1 MNTTYLCRILGS
13 AALLTWLVAT
23 PVAALEPPSWAGEP
37 FSASPAEL
45 LQADASVPL
54 PDDPGVVVLLRA
66 GSYEFDAQ
74 GRAVYGYHLIYRVR
88 SQEAVRGWSS
98 VSRSWRPWYQDR
110 PEVRARVIAP
120 DGTEHRLDPATL
132 GEYSVSES
140 GPDLYG
146 DTKKL
151 SGPLPAVT
159 VGSVVEEY
167 HVVRDREPFF
177 DAGYTRN
184 FWLGGGQPVRFAR
197 LTLGAPES
205 LPVRYEVVDLP
216 ALEVDRTEADGRVR
230 IEFRHGPLEPA
241 TEPEPFAP
249 GDAPSG
255 PYIRFSTAE
264 SWNAVATRYAARV
277 ADRIAES
284 DVSKRAKKAAKGIDD
299 RAAVIDAMLA
309 AVHEDVRYTGV
320 EFGEQAIIPTDPGGT
335 LGRGFGDCK
344 DLSTLMVAL
353 LAERDIEAH
362 VALLSTGPGADV
374 DPDLPGLGP
383 FNHAIVY
390 VPGDPPIWIDPTDP
404 HSRAGV
410 LPSVDQGR
418 LTLIADPSTTG
429 LTPTPLAQP
438 ADNRIVERREVFL
451 GSEGGGR
458 IVETTEWS
466 GSFQAMVRAAYGSKT
481 EDQQRERLERYVE
494 GAYQSEALASFRFT
508 DLDDV
513 VGSPE
518 LWLEANE
525 ARRAWTAPGRATVT
539 VPIGSLLSDLPD
551 PLKERWPDDGDDQAA
566 VERPRSNDLVLP
578 NPYVHEWHY
587 TIHPPPGYVVAE
599 LPEAEDRPFGPARL
613 TVAFE
618 ELESGDVTGTLV
630 FDTGKARYT
639 PGEVRAFREALT
651 EFYDE
656 NQPQVHFD
664 QLGERYLETGQVRE
678 AIDEFRALV
687 AAYPEVA
694 LYRTQV
700 ARALL
705 MAGLGG
711 AARTE
716 AKRATELDPESDIA
730 WYTLGV
736 VLAHDEIG
744 RKFEPGW
751 DPDGA
756 RDAQKRALG
765 IDPEEANA
773 QGELAIILEH
783 DADGRR
789 YTAGTDVDAAIEAY
803 RVLRVDLDNHGLA
816 TNEMAALLHAGRF
829 AEVETLAD
837 EVPGQGARSALRIAA
852 IAAGRGADVAI
863 REATQRSSGSDNYR
877 ALLAGAAEWLIQTR
891 HYPEAGA
898 LMKAGAK
905 GDGNAV
911 ERLALADLVSRVTR
925 YDDDPPTP
933 DTPEGLMAAT
943 LVATLTSDG
952 SGAGLVALADPML
965 PTLGDPEQI
974 EEYLGTDLGDLGWQ
988 FRNMGLSTD
997 IVIDMMLAS
1006 SRMVVDDDG
1015 TNGFRVRGRF
1025 TGMTGAEETLRLYGL
1040 QDGKTCRWTG
1050 YEDQNELSALHVVAW
1065 VDDGELERAGAW
1077 LEWLIEPTVASS
1089 GDDPLSGHPA
1099 RRFWSRGDEPDAM
1112 RMRLAAASMMIDPL
1126 VADRGIAIVEQ
1137 TCPEA
1142 DGASDRDLVV
1152 SCDLARVWLAMAGKN
1167 WDRMEQAAGRLQ
1179 AVDPDSEFAFM
1190 TRVDALGRLQR
1201 FDDARALV
1209 ASRLER
1215 FPDDVAALSADVMVA
1230 FRAADHEG
1238 AMSRMRAM
1246 IDDGLAGPG
1255 DYNNL
1260 AWLEIVE
1267 DTVTEDTLRLAQQAA
1282 AMENYGNPST
1292 LHTLATAYA
1301 ELGRPGE
1308 ARDVLLEVLSS
1319 RGKPDLEGVDL
1330 YILGRIAED
1339 YGVPDAARSFYE
1351 RVEPPDEDEPA
1362 ASSTRVLADRRLQVL
1377 GSAEAKP

>member
-1 MNTTYLCRILGS
+1 M
-13 AALLTWLVAT
+13 LTLFAGLAAT
-23 PVAALEPPSWAGEP
+23 PVAAVQPPGWAGEP

-45 LQADASVPL
+45 LQADASVPQ
-54 PDDPGVVVLLRA
+54 PDDVGVLILLRS
-66 GSYEFDAQ
+66 GSYEFDEQ

-88 SQEAVRGWSS
+88 AQEAVRGWSN
-98 VSRSWRPWYQDR
+98 VSRAWRPWYQDR

-120 DGTEHRLDPATL
+120 DGAVYTLDPATL

-177 DAGYTRN
+177 DAGYTRS
-184 FWLGGGQPVRFAR
+184 FWLGGGHPVRFSR
-197 LTLGAPES
+197 LILDSPAS
-205 LPVRYEVVDLP
+205 LPVRYDVVDLP
-216 ALEVDRTEADGRVR
+216 GVEIDRTETDGRVR

-241 TEPEPFAP
+241 VAPEPFAP
-249 GDAPSG
+249 GDAPEG
-255 PYIRFSTAE
+255 PYVRFSTAE
-264 SWNAVATRYAARV
+264 SWNAVAASYAART
-277 ADRIAES
+277 DERIAAS
-284 DVSKRAKKAAKGIDD
+284 DVSKAAKKAAKGIDD
-299 RAAVIDAMLA
+299 RAAVIDALLA
-309 AVHEDVRYTGV
+309 AVHADVRYTGV

-344 DLSTLMVAL
+344 DMSTLLVAL
-353 LAERDIEAH
+353 LAQRDITAH

-374 DPDLPGLGP
+374 DPDLPGLGQ

-390 VPGDPPIWIDPTDP
+390 VPGDPPVWIDPTDP
-404 HSRAGV
+404 YSRAGV

-418 LTLIADPSTTG
+418 LALIADPSTTT
-429 LTPTPLAQP
+429 LLATPVAQP
-438 ADNRIVERREVFL
+438 TDNRIVERREIFL

-458 IVETTEWS
+458 VVETTMWS
-466 GSFQAMVRAAYGSKT
+466 GSFQAMVRAAYGGKS

-494 GAYQSEALASFRFT
+494 GAYQSGSLESFRFR
-508 DLDDV
+508 DLDGV
-513 VGSPE
+513 SGSPE
-518 LWLEANE
+518 LHLEANE
-525 ARRAWTAPGRATVT
+525 AKRAWTAPSRATVT
-539 VPIGSLLSDLPD
+539 VPIGSLLADLPE
-551 PLKERWPDDGDDQAA
+551 PLKERLPDEDDDEAS
-566 VERPRSNDLVLP
+566 ETRPRTKDLVLP

-587 TIHPPPGYVVAE
+587 TIHPPPGYIVAE
-599 LPEAEDRPFGPARL
+599 LPEAEDRSFGPARM

-618 ELESGDVTGTLV
+618 EVESGDVTGTLV

-639 PGEVRAFREALT
+639 PDEVRSFREALT
-651 EFYDE
+651 EFYGE
-656 NQPQVHFD
+656 NQPEVHFD

-711 AARTE
+711 TARAE
-716 AKRATELDPESDIA
+716 ARRATELDPDSDIA

-751 DPDGA
+751 DPEGA
-756 RDAQKRALG
+756 RDAQMRALE
-765 IDPEEANA
+765 IDPEEVNA
-773 QGELAIILEH
+773 QGELAIVLEH
-783 DADGRR
+783 DAEGRR
-789 YTAGTDVDAAIEAY
+789 YTADTDVSAAIEAY
-803 RVLRVDLDNHGLA
+803 RALRVDHDNHGLA

-837 EVPGQGARSALRIAA
+837 EVPAQGARGALRIAA
-852 IAAGRGADVAI
+852 IAAGRGSEAAI
-863 REATQRSSGSDNYR
+863 REATKRSSGSENYR
-877 ALLAGAAEWLIQTR
+877 ALLSNASEWLIQTR

-911 ERLALADLVSRVTR
+911 ERLALADLVSRVSR

-933 DTPEGLMAAT
+933 NTPEGLMAAVT
-943 LVATLTSDG
+943 VATLTSDG
-952 SGAGLVALADPML
+952 SGDGLMALADPML
-965 PTLGDPEQI
+965 STLGDAEQI
-974 EEYLGTDLGDLGWQ
+974 KEYFGADLGDLGWQ

-1015 TNGFRVRGRF
+1015 GDGFRVRGRF
-1025 TGMTGAEETLRLYGL
+1025 TGMTGAEETMHMCGLR
-1040 QDGKTCRWTG
+1040 DGKTLRWTG
-1050 YEDQNELSALHVVAW
+1050 YEEHNEIAAIHVATW
-1065 VDDGELERAGAW
+1065 VENDDLDRAAIWLGWLVERTA
-1077 LEWLIEPTVASS
+1077 ASS
-1089 GDDPLSGHPA
+1089 GDDPLSGHPV
-1099 RRFWSRGDEPDAM
+1099 RGFWNRGDEPEPT
-1112 RMRLAAASMMIDPL
+1112 RMKLAAASLMIDAL
-1126 VADRGIAIVEQ
+1126 VAERGIAILED
-1137 TCPEA
+1137 TCPDPGDDAAGEL
-1142 DGASDRDLVV
+1142 DVP
-1152 SCDLARVWLAMAGKN
+1152 CDVARVWLAMAAER
-1167 WDRMEQAAGRLQ
+1167 WETMERAAGRLQ
-1179 AVDPDSEFAFM
+1179 GAHPDSDFAFV
-1190 TRVDALGRLQR
+1190 TRVDALGRLGR
-1201 FDDARALV
+1201 FDDARAMV
-1209 ASRLER
+1209 TARLEK
-1215 FPDDVAALSADVMVA
+1215 FPDDPAALSADVMVA

-1238 AMSRMRAM
+1238 AMKRMRGM

-1267 DTVTEDTLRLAQQAA
+1267 DEVTDDTLRLAQQAA
-1282 AMENYGNPST
+1282 AMENYANPST
-1292 LHTLATAYA
+1292 LHTLASVYA

-1319 RGKPDLEGVDL
+1319 RGKPELEGVDL

-1339 YGVPDAARSFYE
+1339 YGVPAAARSFYD
-1351 RVEPPDEDEPA
+1351 RVEPPEEGEPA
-1362 ASSTRVLADRRLQVL
+1362 ASATRVLADRRLQAL
-1377 GSAEAKP
+1377 GSEENKR